1 MLIASWLALAL
12 AVGFVVRSIIPV
24 RGRATRWV
32 DLLLLGTMGC
42 ITGAFLRQSFRHV
55 KGFPPLDFLSL
66 GLGVFA
72 AVLVS
77 AISRTL
83 LCPRTTNP
91 RGGSTHRDRPH
102 AA

>member
-1 MLIASWLALAL
+1 MLIASWLVLAL
-12 AVGFVVRSIIPV
+12 AVGFVARSIIPV
-24 RGRATRWV
+24 RGRATRWI

-42 ITGAFLRQSFRHV
+42 VTGAFLRQSFRHV
-55 KGFPPLDFLSL
+55 KGFPPLDFLSF

-77 AISRTL
+77 AISRAL
-83 LCPRTTNP
+83 LRLRTRNLL
-91 RGGSTHRDRPH
+91 GGSTDRDRPD